1 MTFLSTELR
10 KFVGESGNHRYLNHF
25 SVICISHKTASLEQV
40 GRFHIEEGDQRERLT
55 ALRDALGLEELMYL
69 STCNRVEFL
78 LYGPVIIDDVF
89 LTKFHALLF
98 QAQDSVSYSDFHV
111 MSEVFEGKHAL
122 QHLFRV
128 AASLDSMVVGEREII
143 TQVRNAYDLSR
154 SMQLSGDNIRL
165 VMRKTIETAK
175 KVYTETDIARKPVSV
190 VSLAYKALRDFNVDL
205 SARVVIVGAGK
216 TNRSMGRFLLKHGF
230 TNFTVYNR
238 TESRA
243 QELAHELNG
252 KAYGLEQ
259 LQNHEGGFDVLIA
272 CTASTEP
279 IVTPE
284 IYSQL
289 LDGENSSKV
298 IIDLAIPND
307 VHASVSKMPGVRY
320 LEVDSLQA
328 IARENLKSRQQEVT
342 SCEHIIDQCLE
353 EFEKMYEE
361 RQIERAM
368 GAIPAK
374 IKEIRKHAMDKVF
387 LRELESMDGAS
398 KEVVERMMDYLEK
411 KYIGLPM
418 KMAKDI
424 LIQQRSQ

>member
-1 MTFLSTELR
+1 MTFLSAELR
-10 KFVGESGNHRYLNHF
+10 KFVCETGNHHHLNHF
-25 SVICISHKTASLEQV
+25 SVICISHKTAQLEQV
-40 GRFHIEEGDQRERLT
+40 GRFHIEENDQQARLT
-55 ALRDALGLEELMYL
+55 ALRDALGLDELMYI

-89 LTKFHALLF
+89 LSKFHELLFPAEAPVSYSEFHAL
-98 QAQDSVSYSDFHV
+98 A
-111 MSEVFEGKHAL
+111 EVFEGQHAL

-154 SMQLSGDNIRL
+154 SMKLSGDNIRL

-216 TNRSMGRFLLKHGF
+216 TNRSMGRFLLKHGY

-243 QELAHELNG
+243 QELADELNG
-252 KAYGLEQ
+252 KAFGLDQ
-259 LQNHEGGFDVLIA
+259 LKNHEGGFDVLIA

-279 IVTPE
+279 IVTAE
-284 IYSQL
+284 VYTQL
-289 LDGENSSKV
+289 LDGESSSKV

-307 VHASVSKMPGVRY
+307 VHASVSKSTGVRY

-328 IARENLKSRQQEVT
+328 IARENLKSRQQEV
-342 SCEHIIDQCLE
+342 SKCESILDDCLK

-387 LRELESMDGAS
+387 LREMESMDGES

-424 LIQQRSQ
+424 LIQQRSR